1 MKSFKNYYNISAPPE
16 EVYIALTN
24 PNTIMLWSGEEAKM
38 NTEVD
43 SEFSLWNGSIVGKN
57 LEFIEGKKI
66 VQLWY
71 FGDQEDLSIV
81 TMLLHPAKQG
91 TSIELTHTNIP
102 DIDFNEI
109 VEGWNNSYF
118 GSLRKFYEE

>member
-1 MKSFKNYYNISAPPE
+1 MKSFKNYYHLSAPPE

-38 NTEVD
+38 STEIG
-43 SEFSLWNGSIVGKN
+43 SEFSLWNGSIEGKN
-57 LEFIEGKKI
+57 LDFIEGKKI

-81 TMLLHPAKQG
+81 TILLHPAKQG

-102 DIDFNEI
+102 DIDFEEI
-109 VEGWNNSYF
+109 AEGWNQSYF